1 MAAKN
6 LAGPEW
12 FHGSNPGVIR
22 VMKLKVG
29 KASTNDVQLTTAVG
43 TQALFNVPAGT
54 LVHDMQIVTLS
65 SFKSTG
71 GTVKIGDTATTS
83 GYFLTTQFQAL
94 GTKAASINAGTFKN
108 GKYYASAQNI
118 NIVTATKPVTLGEAE
133 IYLIYSKAHA
143 DV

>member
-12 FHGSNPGVIR
+12 FHGSNPGVLR

-29 KASTNDVQLTTAVG
+29 KLATDDVVLTTAVG
-43 TQALFNVPAGT
+43 TQALFNIPAGT
-54 LVHDMQIVTLS
+54 LVHDLQIAVLS

-71 GTVKIGDTATTS
+71 GTVKIGDTNTSS
-83 GYFLTTQFQAL
+83 GYFLTTQFQAK
-94 GTKAASINAGTFKN
+94 GTYAASLNAGTFKH

-133 IYLIYSKAHA
+133 IFITYSKAHA